1 MGWTFLATR
10 GQLRAS
16 VVEVFTTGFGYSR
29 ALHQI
34 ERRRIEIVFAPS
46 KSSGDELGPPPDPAG
61 LDPWT
66 VDEKTLPTSTE
77 RLCPCPQCHGR
88 RKVDC
93 ACRGTK
99 IRTCEE
105 CDGTGSVPGKRAA
118 TKKCPSCRGRRTK
131 KCTACDGLLAR
142 CERCLGSGQ
151 LRAWLEVRRRFVTQ
165 VMANP
170 PSVASHHARLLD
182 EHDFDSQSWPFE
194 LVADRSVGP
203 DEDLDPKLAAD
214 IDHATDRVVTSRVQ
228 TFDASGVTLRHA
240 TALGQEALSFSG
252 DGARFLAR
260 PAMKPWVAR
269 RVVLLT
275 TAGAGLFIA
284 LVVWIAHITRHE
296 FFAKYGHGALAFWAT
311 AAAGLA
317 ITAFFGQR
325 TLVRAARHKWLGLA
339 SLLAAGATGLVA
351 ASSFA
356 FAPTVAHAQKAV
368 DLGDLPGATIEARA
382 LIERGI
388 DVGGGQV
395 VLDAVATTE
404 LDRASGL
411 AERATIARRQWHSPV
426 LGARAASNVASQGR
440 AAARTAFDKGA
451 AGELNDVRNAV
462 GGIDRDLDRELDA
475 LAELLIARDALERGQ
490 LDAVSA
496 PLQRAS
502 ANIAVKEDRERLV
515 GRFVAALQSALDT
528 VVAEARNA
536 RLPARSRANKFDR
549 ALMLVGLAGSYDQN
563 GLGQSVAA
571 LRAERD
577 KALAVAVIEETA
589 AAEAAAARRAA
600 EDRRAAAE
608 AAREA
613 SRPLLCCDGSPSP
626 SCLCGGNHR
635 GCCSWHGGVCGC
647 VGK

>member
-1 MGWTFLATR
+1 MGWTFLATPT
-10 GQLRAS
+10 QLRAS

-29 ALHQI
+29 ALHQV
-34 ERRRIEIVFAPS
+34 ERRRIEVVWAPS
-46 KSSGDELGPPPDPAG
+46 KSSGDELGPPPDPTPF
-61 LDPWT
+61 DPWA
-66 VDEKTLPTSTE
+66 VDEKTLPTSTA

-99 IRTCEE
+99 VRTCEE
-105 CDGTGSVPGKRAA
+105 CDGTGSVPGKRVA
-118 TKKCPSCRGRRTK
+118 TKKCPSCRGRCTK
-131 KCTACDGLLAR
+131 KCTACDGLLAW

-151 LRAWLEVRRRFVTQ
+151 LRAWLELRRRFVTQ

-170 PSVASHHARLLD
+170 PSAASHHARLLD

-203 DEDLDPKLAAD
+203 HEDLDPKLAAD

-240 TALGQEALSFSG
+240 TTLGQETLSFSG
-252 DGARFLAR
+252 DGARFVAR

-284 LVVWIAHITRHE
+284 LVVWIAYVTRHE
-296 FFAKYGHGALAFWAT
+296 FFASYGHGALAFWAT
-311 AAAGLA
+311 AAAALA
-317 ITAFFGQR
+317 LAAFFGQR

-339 SLLAAGATGLVA
+339 GLLGAGAMSLVA

-356 FAPTVAHAQKAV
+356 FGPTAAHAQKAV
-368 DLGDLPGATIEARA
+368 DLGELARATIEARA

-388 DVGGGQV
+388 DAEGGQV

-411 AERATIARRQWHSPV
+411 AERATIARRQWHSPI
-426 LGARAASNVASQGR
+426 LRARAASKVASQGR
-440 AAARTAFDKGA
+440 TAARTAFDKGG
-451 AGELNDVRNAV
+451 AGDLNDVRNAV
-462 GGIDRDLDRELDA
+462 GGIDRELDRELDA

-490 LDAVSA
+490 LDVVSA

-502 ANIAVKEDRERLV
+502 ANTAVKEDTERLV
-515 GRFVAALQSALDT
+515 GRFVAALRTALDA
-528 VVAEARNA
+528 VLADARNT

-549 ALMLVGLAGSYDQN
+549 ALTLIGIAGSYDQS
-563 GLGQSVAA
+563 GLAQSVAP
-571 LRAERD
+571 LRAERE
-577 KALAVAVIEETA
+577 KAVAAAAIEEKA

-600 EDRRAAAE
+600 EERRTAAE

-613 SRPLLCCDGSPSP
+613 MRPLLCCDGSPSP